1 MLAKLRKVAQLFKR
15 RDQLPPRPST
25 RPYGFTDFRQQK
37 RLSRFGKI

>member
-15 RDQLPPRPST
+15 RDVAPRPST

-37 RLSRFGKI
+37 RLSRFNRN